1 MYISLAES
9 CAKGF
14 RRWSDAHQPF
24 GNDNEGDVARLDAL
38 ACAASGIEYAGM
50 TPPNAPH
57 APWLV
62 PGVGSTF

>member
-14 RRWSDAHQPF
+14 RRWSDAHQSS
-24 GNDNEGDVARLDAL
+24 GNDNESDVARRDAP
-38 ACAASGIEYAGM
+38 ACAALDTEDVVM
-50 TPPNAPH
+50 TPPEGPS

-62 PGVGSTF
+62 PGVGNTF

>member
-14 RRWSDAHQPF
+14 RRWSDAHQPS

-38 ACAASGIEYAGM
+38 SCVDSGIEYAVM
-50 TPPNAPH
+50 TPPDAPH

-62 PGVGSTF
+62 PGIGNTF

>member
-9 CAKGF
+9 RAKGF
-14 RRWSDAHQPF
+14 RRWSDAHLPS

-38 ACAASGIEYAGM
+38 AAAALGIEHTVM

-57 APWLV
+57 SPWLM
-62 PGVGSTF
+62 PGVGNTF